1 MSDAEAAEAV
11 GPRPEEL
18 APGVARALSPMV
30 RRIVAPNPGFMTG
43 PGTNTYLVG
52 IDEIV
57 VVDPGPADE
66 AHLDAIV
73 GCGGDR
79 IRWIVLTHGHFDH
92 AEGARGLQ
100 ERTGAPVLGF
110 APSDRAQVDEHLGE
124 GDTIEATEFRLRAVH
139 TPGHASDHLC
149 YLLLE
154 EQVLF
159 SGDHIN
165 QGQTTV
171 INPPDG
177 DLRSYLQSLET
188 VKKLRL
194 RAIAPGHG
202 HRIETPRAVV
212 DEYLTHRA
220 ARHEAILAAVAASPS
235 GITAEGIVAAVYG
248 ETIAEVLYPVAA
260 RSVLAHL
267 LMAKADKQV
276 RGRDERS
283 RWKPA

>member
-1 MSDAEAAEAV
+1 MSGSEPEEDT

-52 IDEIV
+52 IDEIA
-57 VVDPGPADE
+57 VVDPGPADDT
-66 AHLDAIV
+66 HLDAIV

-79 IRWIVLTHGHFDH
+79 IRWIVLTHSHFDH
-92 AEGARGLQ
+92 ADGASGLQ

-110 APSDRAQVDEHLGE
+110 ATSDRARVDERLGE
-124 GDTIEATEFRLRAVH
+124 GDTIEATEFRLRALH

-149 YLLLE
+149 YHLVE
-154 EQVLF
+154 EQLLF

-165 QGQTTV
+165 EGQTTV

-177 DLRSYLQSLET
+177 DLRAYLKSLE
-188 VKKLRL
+188 VLKKLRL

-202 HRIETPRAVV
+202 HRIETPRAVIE
-212 DEYLTHRA
+212 EYLTHRA
-220 ARHEAILAAVAASPS
+220 ERHEAILAAVTSAPS
-235 GITAEGIVAAVYG
+235 GITAEGIVAQVYG
-248 ETIAEVLYPVAA
+248 DTIVEVLYPVAA

-267 LMAKADKQV
+267 LMAKADKVV